1 VKFFEGI
8 GRVFNRAIELLF
20 IFLLS
25 PAAPVVLGILL
36 FIILSVVAVKLYR
49 RGRDAHLGQVTFE
62 RSFSFAGVYAG
73 EEVEL
78 IETVTN
84 HGFFPMIGLTVDAY
98 LYNELRIS
106 GFDPPKKDGMQLMT
120 ERFTLWPYMRIRRRH
135 KVRCQRRGAYRVA
148 SVAAR
153 TRLGEYYFDS
163 PAEIRV
169 YPFPIPSSAISDA
182 AGRMQGDEK
191 SRIKLYTDP
200 FTNAGVRDYRF
211 GDSMSSV
218 NFKAS
223 ARTWFAGTISGSPLK
238 VNARDF
244 CSNRRLC
251 VFMDFHLERDSGIDG
266 KKYNA
271 RIEAGLSYSA
281 ALIRE
286 AIELGFAAGFV
297 CNCKQADGSMA
308 LRFPVGGGRA
318 HMISIFDGMAEIMP
332 EDGASYPML
341 LEEAIASGTSDC
353 EIVSIVLCPS
363 ERTDGMLSALSKLG
377 NNVRSIVLN
386 EIDEEWVEACLPKD
400 DGKQI

>member
-1 VKFFEGI
+1 MKLIDSVKNAIE
-8 GRVFNRAIELLF
+8 RAIELLF
-20 IFLLS
+20 TFLLS
-25 PAAPVVLGILL
+25 PAAPIVLGIVL
-36 FIILSVVAVKLYR
+36 FILLAVALVKLYR
-49 RGRDAHLGQVTFE
+49 RGRDAHLGQVSFE
-62 RSFSFAGVYAG
+62 RQFSEEGVYAG

-84 HGFFPMIGLTVDAY
+84 RGFFPMIGLTVDAY

-135 KVRCQRRGAYRVA
+135 RVRCLRRGSYRVE

-163 PAEIRV
+163 PAQIRV
-169 YPFPIPSSAISDA
+169 YPLPVPVSAAADA

-191 SRIKLYTDP
+191 SRIKLYPDP

-223 ARTWFAGTISGSPLK
+223 ARTWFAGNVSGSPLK
-238 VNARDF
+238 VNARDY
-244 CSNRRLC
+244 CANRRLA

-266 KKYNA
+266 KKYGA
-271 RIEAGLSYSA
+271 RIEVGLSYAA

-286 AIELGFAAGFV
+286 AIELGFEAGFF
-297 CNCKQADGSMA
+297 CNCKQSDGS
-308 LRFPVGGGRA
+308 
-318 HMISIFDGMAEIMP
+318 
-332 EDGASYPML
+332 
-341 LEEAIASGTSDC
+341 
-353 EIVSIVLCPS
+353 
-363 ERTDGMLSALSKLG
+363 
-377 NNVRSIVLN
+377 
-386 EIDEEWVEACLPKD
+386 
-400 DGKQI
+400 